1 MIVDFVVLLVFPL
14 RMNIIIRKEDDSFI
28 LEENGSPIHGKMQV
42 EEMVGI
48 LNDLKRKYPNQKIW
62 LSYRNVPEWIQEKLE
77 KMIREHNQRIEFDI
91 DR

>member
-1 MIVDFVVLLVFPL
+1 M
-14 RMNIIIRKEDDSFI
+14 
-28 LEENGSPIHGKMQV
+28 EENGSPIHGKMQV
-42 EEMVGI
+42 EEMVGM

-77 KMIREHNQRIEFDI
+77 KMIRGHNQRIDFDI

>member
-1 MIVDFVVLLVFPL
+1 M
-14 RMNIIIRKEDDSFI
+14 
-28 LEENGSPIHGKMQV
+28 EENGSPIHGKMQV
-42 EEMVGI
+42 EEMVGM

-77 KMIREHNQRIEFDI
+77 KMIREHNQRIDFDI

>member
-1 MIVDFVVLLVFPL
+1 M
-14 RMNIIIRKEDDSFI
+14 EG
-28 LEENGSPIHGKMQV
+28 NGSPIHGKMQV
-42 EEMVGI
+42 EEMVGM

-77 KMIREHNQRIEFDI
+77 KMIREHNQRIDFDI

>member
-1 MIVDFVVLLVFPL
+1 
-14 RMNIIIRKEDDSFI
+14 MNIIIRKEDDSFI
-28 LEENGSPIHGKMQV
+28 LEEDGAPIYGKMQV
-42 EEMVGI
+42 EEMVGM
-48 LNDLKRKYPNQKIW
+48 LNDLKRKYPDQKIW